1 MYSHA
6 QTRAKKRLLD
16 PDQGENT
23 YVTTGHEQNQVLVV
37 GYSPTG
43 GGHTARTLNIVTEA
57 VTRGSLKAGDA
68 VVFYVPP
75 HWEGTPRPAILAS
88 VAGKLLEK
96 NIRVKFVESEK
107 PVYGYLDKKT
117 GGSDDA
123 SILERI
129 SLHPLRNAQRNEKN
143 EFLSNYFQVKT
154 LQSDLSRIG
163 DYQSSDNV
171 DDLLRMSAN
180 RLVVDL
186 ISQYGKDNIKVLSDM
201 DPALQKASRNHGI
214 AGGNRLDQ
222 QNHAILLDAT
232 NLNINLEMKKSVL
245 AKVLG
250 GRGENISHIDLG
262 GKNTLKGTLSILNE
276 LFITGSNTI
285 AQVKNTITER
295 ILSHAM
301 NAEEAETKFNGS
313 GFSGV
318 VKGSAVTS
326 AESIEK
332 SVYIYAH
339 KKTPIIGKHILRKI
353 KSGDPG
359 YNNKMFIFCGA
370 NAVGK
375 LNAMHLAYLMD
386 ADGITTSG
394 AGTSGEFVY
403 LHKVAG
409 ARSNLLS
416 LPIEGH
422 NEQEAITDALFQ
434 YPSTKDN
441 MFRLGVG
448 EALEKGSTIDAL
460 VNKPAVTAGDHI
472 ETYQKFIS
480 ALSDSQTYVGQA
492 HDILFSQTA
501 LNQETEEYQH
511 IQRMMYQN
519 ANLKGTRRYLKLVFQ
534 MFNYLTASSDAFPV
548 TIKFKES
555 SQGITFHSLA
565 EAITL
570 LEDDNK
576 LADSLGLT
584 DSEAAASLP
593 LISSV
598 RQLICSGT
606 DFSTHEGKSAF
617 EKLKERFGHHMTTG
631 F

>member
-1 MYSHA
+1 M
-6 QTRAKKRLLD
+6 Q
-16 PDQGENT
+16 
-23 YVTTGHEQNQVLVV
+23 
-37 GYSPTG
+37 
-43 GGHTARTLNIVTEA
+43 
-57 VTRGSLKAGDA
+57 GSLKAGDV

-75 HWEGTPRPAILAS
+75 RWEGTSRPAILAS
-88 VAGKLLEK
+88 VAGKLLEN

-143 EFLSNYFQVKT
+143 KFLSHYFEVKT
-154 LQSDLSRIG
+154 LQSGLSSIG
-163 DYQSSDNV
+163 DYQSSDSV

-180 RLVVDL
+180 RLVEDL

-201 DPALQKASRNHGI
+201 DPALQKASHNHGI
-214 AGGNRLDQ
+214 EGGNRLDQ

-232 NLNINLEMKKSVL
+232 NQNINLEMKKAVL

-250 GRGENISHIDLG
+250 GRGENISHIGLG

-276 LFITGSNTI
+276 LSITGSNTI
-285 AQVKNTITER
+285 AEVKNIITEKV
-295 ILSHAM
+295 LSHAM
-301 NAEEAETKFNGS
+301 NAEEAETEFNKS

-318 VKGSAVTS
+318 LKGNTVTNAGS
-326 AESIEK
+326 VEK
-332 SVYIYAH
+332 TVYIYAH
-339 KKTPIIGKHILRKI
+339 KKMPIIGKHILSKI
-353 KSGDPG
+353 KSGDPD
-359 YNNKMFIFCGA
+359 YSNKMFIFCGA

-441 MFRLGVG
+441 MFRLGEG
-448 EALEKGSTIDAL
+448 EALEEGRTIDAL
-460 VNKPAVTAGDHI
+460 VKKKAATAGDHV

-492 HDILFSQTA
+492 HDILFNQTT
-501 LNQETEEYQH
+501 LNQEAEEYQK
-511 IQRMMYQN
+511 IQKMMYQS
-519 ANLKGTRRYLKLVFQ
+519 ANLKGTRRYLKMVFQ
-534 MFNYLTASSDAFPV
+534 MFNYLTASSDAFPM

-555 SQGITFHSLA
+555 SPGITFHSLA

-570 LEDDNK
+570 LEDDYK

-584 DSEAAASLP
+584 NSEAAASLP

-598 RQLICSGT
+598 RQLICSRT

>member
-1 MYSHA
+1 MYSYA
-6 QTRAKKRLLD
+6 QTRAKQRRLD
-16 PDQGENT
+16 PDQGENIHA
-23 YVTTGHEQNQVLVV
+23 TTGHEQNKVLVV

-57 VTRGSLKAGDA
+57 VAQGSLKADDA

-129 SLHPLRNAQRNEKN
+129 SLYPLRNAQCNEKN
-143 EFLSNYFQVKT
+143 EFLSHYFQVKA
-154 LQSDLSRIG
+154 LQSDLSTIS
-163 DYQSSDNV
+163 DYQSSDNI

-180 RLVVDL
+180 RLVEDL
-186 ISQYGKDNIKVLSDM
+186 ITQYGKDSIKVLSDM

-214 AGGNRLDQ
+214 VGGNRLDQ

-232 NLNINLEMKKSVL
+232 DLNINLEMKKAVL

-250 GRGENISHIDLG
+250 GRGENISHIGLG

-276 LFITGSNTI
+276 LSITGSNTI
-285 AQVKNTITER
+285 AQVKNIITEKV
-295 ILSHAM
+295 LSYAM
-301 NAEEAETKFNGS
+301 NAERAETKFNES

-318 VKGSAVTS
+318 VKGSAVIS
-326 AESIEK
+326 AGSVEK
-332 SVYIYAH
+332 TVYIYAH
-339 KKTPIIGKHILRKI
+339 KKTPIIGKHILSKI
-353 KSGDPG
+353 KSSDLD
-359 YNNKMFIFCGA
+359 YSNKMFIFCGA
-370 NAVGK
+370 NAVGN

-441 MFRLGVG
+441 MFRLGGG
-448 EALEKGSTIDAL
+448 ETLEEGRTIDAL
-460 VNKPAVTAGDHI
+460 VRKKTVTAGDHV

-492 HDILFSQTA
+492 HDILFNQTA
-501 LNQETEEYQH
+501 LNQEAEEYQH
-511 IQRMMYQN
+511 IQRMMYQSE
-519 ANLKGTRRYLKLVFQ
+519 NLKGTRRYLKLVFQ
-534 MFNYLTASSDAFPV
+534 MFNYLTASSDAFPMM
-548 TIKFKES
+548 IKFKES
-555 SQGITFHSLA
+555 SPGITFHSLA
-565 EAITL
+565 EAVTL

-598 RQLICSGT
+598 RQLICSGS
-606 DFSTHEGKSAF
+606 DFNTHEGKSAF
-617 EKLKERFGHHMTTG
+617 EKLKERFGHYMTTG

>member
-6 QTRAKKRLLD
+6 QMNAKKKRLD
-16 PDQGENT
+16 PVQGEN
-23 YVTTGHEQNQVLVV
+23 VHATTDHEQNQVLVV

-43 GGHTARTLNIVTEA
+43 GGHTARTLNIVIEA
-57 VTRGSLKAGDA
+57 VAQGTLEAGDT
-68 VVFYVPP
+68 VIFYVPP
-75 HWEGTPRPAILAS
+75 HWEETPRPALLAS

-129 SLHPLRNAQRNEKN
+129 SLHPLRNTQRNEKN
-143 EFLSNYFQVKT
+143 DFLSHYFQVKT
-154 LQSDLSRIG
+154 LQLELSNIS
-163 DYQSSDNV
+163 DYQISDNV

-180 RLVVDL
+180 RLVENL
-186 ISQYGKDNIKVLSDM
+186 IIQYGKDNIKVLSDM
-201 DPALQKASRNHGI
+201 DPALQKASCNHGI
-214 AGGNRLDQ
+214 ASENRLDQ
-222 QNHAILLDAT
+222 QNHAILLNTTDSS
-232 NLNINLEMKKSVL
+232 INLQMKKAVL

-250 GRGENISHIDLG
+250 GRGENISHIGLG
-262 GKNTLKGTLSILNE
+262 GKNTLKGTLSILNA
-276 LFITGSNTI
+276 LSITGSNTI
-285 AQVKNTITER
+285 AQVKNIITEKV
-295 ILSHAM
+295 LSHAM
-301 NAEEAETKFNGS
+301 NAEEAEKKFNES

-326 AESIEK
+326 AVSVEK
-332 SVYIYAH
+332 TVYIYAH
-339 KKTPIIGKHILRKI
+339 KKTPIIGKHILSKI
-353 KSGDPG
+353 KSGDPD
-359 YNNKMFIFCGA
+359 YSNKIFIFCGA

-441 MFRLGVG
+441 MFRLGG
-448 EALEKGSTIDAL
+448 REKLEEGRTIDAL
-460 VNKPAVTAGDHI
+460 VKKKAFTAGDHI
-472 ETYQKFIS
+472 ETYQKFIT
-480 ALSDSQTYVGQA
+480 ALSDTQTYVGQA
-492 HDILFSQTA
+492 HDILFNQTA
-501 LNQETEEYQH
+501 LDQEAENYQN
-511 IQRMMYQN
+511 IQRTMYKSV
-519 ANLKGTRRYLKLVFQ
+519 NLKGTRRYLKLVFQ
-534 MFNYLTASSDAFPV
+534 MFNYLTTSSNAFPM

-555 SQGITFHSLA
+555 LHGITFHSLV
-565 EAITL
+565 EAVTL

-576 LADSLGLT
+576 LAAALGLT

-593 LISSV
+593 LIGLV
-598 RQLICSGT
+598 RQLICSET
-606 DFSTHEGKSAF
+606 DFSTHEGKSTF
-617 EKLKERFGHHMTTG
+617 KKLKESFGHYMTTG

>member
-1 MYSHA
+1 MYSCA
-6 QTRAKKRLLD
+6 QIEAKKRRLE
-16 PDQGENT
+16 PGPGENT
-23 YVTTGHEQNQVLVV
+23 QVTAGHEQNQVLVV

-43 GGHTARTLNIVTEA
+43 GGHTARTLNIVNEA
-57 VTRGSLKAGDA
+57 VAKGSLKAGDA

-107 PVYGYLDKKT
+107 PVYGYLDKET

-123 SILERI
+123 SILERF

-143 EFLSNYFQVKT
+143 EFLSHYFPVKA
-154 LQSDLSRIG
+154 LRSVLSGIG
-163 DYQSSDNV
+163 DYQSGDSIN
-171 DDLLRMSAN
+171 DLPRMSAN
-180 RLVVDL
+180 RLVEDL

-201 DPALQKASRNHGI
+201 DPALQKSSHNHGI
-214 AGGNRLDQ
+214 IGGNRLDQ
-222 QNHAILLDAT
+222 QNHAILLDAA
-232 NLNINLEMKKSVL
+232 NLNINLEMKKAVL

-250 GRGENISHIDLG
+250 GRGENISHIGLG

-276 LFITGSNTI
+276 LSITGNNTI
-285 AQVKNTITER
+285 AQVKNTITEKV
-295 ILSHAM
+295 LSHAM
-301 NAEEAETKFNGS
+301 NAEEAETTFNKS

-318 VKGSAVTS
+318 VKGNAVTRAGS
-326 AESIEK
+326 VEK
-332 SVYIYAH
+332 TVYIYAH
-339 KKTPIIGKHILRKI
+339 KKTPIIGEYILSKI
-353 KSGDPG
+353 KSGDPD
-359 YNNKMFIFCGA
+359 YNNKMFIFCGVK
-370 NAVGK
+370 AVGN

-403 LHKVAG
+403 LHKAAG

-441 MFRLGVG
+441 MFRLGEG
-448 EALEKGSTIDAL
+448 EALKEGHTIDAL
-460 VNKPAVTAGDHI
+460 VKKPAVTAGDHV

-492 HDILFSQTA
+492 HDILFNQTA
-501 LNQETEEYQH
+501 LNNEAEEYQQ
-511 IQRMMYQN
+511 IQRMMYQS

-534 MFNYLTASSDAFPV
+534 IFNYLTASSDAFPM

-555 SQGITFHSLA
+555 SPGITFHSLA

-593 LISSV
+593 LISAV

-606 DFSTHEGKSAF
+606 DFSTQEGKRAF
-617 EKLKERFGHHMTTG
+617 DKLKEKFGHHMTTG